1 MKFLVYVLIFIN
13 LGILIW
19 GITGQFTSQEHAGQ
33 APLEFGDVKVLSKYD
48 IDLLRTASNRDS
60 LANTALDGDS
70 NSKLP
75 SQADPTVEQQ
85 TKTIPSSSVEALIVQ
100 DGVSG
105 AEKGESNVEPRQSQ
119 TVGGTEVLTQLVAEE
134 ARQTVAAAEH
144 RQEGAA
150 GLGLG
155 EADSVAE
162 KMVTPEDTRTF
173 QSPNAANEERGF
185 PTTETLEP
193 ESAQFQEHS
202 EPLQLICNVLGP
214 IEDEVLA
221 KAIFREIERQ
231 GGVGAALRTEPLK
244 RVTGYWVV
252 LPTYNDYG
260 GAIDAIKKL
269 KQQGI
274 VDIQRF
280 YRGELKDGVSLGIY
294 NRRLNA
300 EKRKSQI
307 EEKGF
312 SPEILPRYTEIPAFW
327 IDIKTEH
334 SDDLLGRITDHY
346 PALESKNTECNQEP
360 LLH

>member
-231 GGVGAALRTEPLK
+231 GGGRCLAYRAAQA
-244 RVTGYWVV
+244 G
-252 LPTYNDYG
+252 D
-260 GAIDAIKKL
+260 
-269 KQQGI
+269 
-274 VDIQRF
+274 
-280 YRGELKDGVSLGIY
+280 
-294 NRRLNA
+294 
-300 EKRKSQI
+300 
-307 EEKGF
+307 
-312 SPEILPRYTEIPAFW
+312 W
-327 IDIKTEH
+327 I
-334 SDDLLGRITDHY
+334 LGRITYLQRLWWGHRRDKKAEAAGDRGY
-346 PALESKNTECNQEP
+346 SALLPGRIEGRCFAGY
-360 LLH
+360 L